1 MIITSLEELRLAAP
15 THALDS
21 FDNIAG
27 VVGNTEHDVLEEKL
41 GTPLYTKLCQWY
53 EQNPNERSNISA
65 QVLQGGTYTD
75 ISPWNRLW
83 LVSLRVVAYSVLA
96 RNAGQQAVSVN
107 NAGLNQF
114 SAEGY
119 QPATKDAIDT
129 YRQTNLQEA
138 AAACNQLLRLLEQWT
153 KAVAAADAANSVPAS
168 SAGGSAATVPD
179 ASASG
184 ITDETKEIV
193 ALWRHSRYFY
203 LSTSLLIPTATCLQ
217 QYINFSE
224 NRDRF
229 IQMLPDLLFIQ
240 EEQIANA
247 IGEDFLQW
255 LVAEGLKLNTD
266 VPVSTVLA
274 GSASENTDVTPIIRN
289 IIHRLRKAMAALL
302 VERTAVLRF
311 TKDQRIQAHD
321 DAVRMLD
328 VACTYIRNHQPD
340 ILQALDATVNVSV
353 LDGSAVEEAIE
364 QARTPF
370 LTSPLYIKEEA
381 ATVPEAS
388 ASGKSGCVCCGT
400 TAAKD
405 PNRTYAK
412 GDPAAWTP
420 PLF

>member
-27 VVGNTEHDVLEEKL
+27 VVDNTEHDVLEEKL

-129 YRQTNLQEA
+129 YRQANLQEA

-153 KAVAAADAANSVPAS
+153 KQTDAA
-168 SAGGSAATVPD
+168 
-179 ASASG
+179 
-184 ITDETKEIV
+184 DETKEIV

-217 QYINFSE
+217 QYVNFSE

-364 QARTPF
+364 QARTPS
-370 LTSPLYIKEEA
+370 SPAPYI
-381 ATVPEAS
+381 
-388 ASGKSGCVCCGT
+388 
-400 TAAKD
+400 
-405 PNRTYAK
+405 
-412 GDPAAWTP
+412 
-420 PLF
+420 

>member
-27 VVGNTEHDVLEEKL
+27 VVDNTEHDVLEEKL

-129 YRQTNLQEA
+129 YRQANLQEA

-153 KAVAAADAANSVPAS
+153 KQTDAA
-168 SAGGSAATVPD
+168 
-179 ASASG
+179 
-184 ITDETKEIV
+184 DETKEIV

-217 QYINFSE
+217 QYVNFSE